1 MYQKQGNT
9 ILYVVTQ
16 SQKELISKLEWQY
29 FGNNSRFVLISP
41 DIQIKQAKILLLNA
55 VLQDY
60 APKKEEI
67 TPSQVK

>member
-1 MYQKQGNT
+1 MYQKQDNT
-9 ILYVVTQ
+9 IHYVVTQ
-16 SQKELISKLEWQY
+16 SQKELTSKLEWQY